1 MPRLVAF
8 SALFL
13 LVFASPAFPASLPSP
28 AAPAAVEA
36 EIAHIAKGIDG
47 IVGVAA
53 WRLDGRGPRILVNAD
68 QQFPMASTFKV
79 AIAGTI
85 LSQVDKG
92 RLKLEQLVAIDPNM
106 MVESEG
112 LAETF
117 HHPGVSVSVENLLEL
132 MLTVSDNTA
141 TDTLEKLVGGPAV
154 VTQWVRSQGV
164 TGLRVDRDTAG
175 LIRDFYGLPPGPSF
189 PASLEAG
196 LKADPNLEDKG
207 DKPDPAFDN
216 DPRDTST
223 PTAMAELLQRIY
235 SGKALSPS
243 STSLLRQI
251 EERNTTGKTRIRARL
266 PLGTVVAEKTGTIG
280 GSVNNVGVITLP
292 GKSGKLILAVFIKKS
307 SKPIEDRE
315 RVIADISRALYDYYL
330 FEAPE

>member
-1 MPRLVAF
+1 MSRLVALAAF
-8 SALFL
+8 ALFA
-13 LVFASPAFPASLPSP
+13 FAPSASAAGPS
-28 AAPAAVEA
+28 AVQS
-36 EIAHIAKGIDG
+36 EISHISQGIDG
-47 IVGVAA
+47 VVGVAA
-53 WRLDGRGPRILVNAD
+53 WRVDGRGPRILVNAD

-79 AIAGTI
+79 PIAGTV
-85 LSQVDKG
+85 LSQVDAG
-92 RLKLEQLVAIDPNM
+92 RLKLDQLVAVDPNM

-154 VTQWVRSQGV
+154 VTQWVRAQGV

-196 LKADPNLEDKG
+196 LKADPNLEDKS
-207 DKPDPAFDN
+207 DKADPKFDN

-223 PTAMAELLQRIY
+223 PVAMAELLQRIY
-235 SGKALSPS
+235 TGKALSPA
-243 STSLLRQI
+243 STALLRDIQ
-251 EERNTTGKTRIRARL
+251 ERNTTGKARIRARL
-266 PLGTVVAEKTGTIG
+266 PAGTVVAEKTGTIG

-292 GKSGKLILAVFIKKS
+292 RNAGKLIIAVFIKQS

>member
-1 MPRLVAF
+1 MSRVI
-8 SALFL
+8 ALAAIASFAL
-13 LVFASPAFPASLPSP
+13 ASPAF
-28 AAPAAVEA
+28 AAPPAPVRA
-36 EIAHIAKGIDG
+36 EIAHVAQGIDG
-47 IVGVAA
+47 VVGVAA
-53 WRLDGRGPRILVNAD
+53 WRLDGKGPRILVNAD

-79 AIAGTI
+79 PIAGTV
-85 LSQVDKG
+85 LSQVDSG
-92 RLKLEQLVAIDPNM
+92 RLKLDQLVPIDPNM

-154 VTQWVRSQGV
+154 VTQWVRSQGIN
-164 TGLRVDRDTAG
+164 GLRVDRDTAG

-196 LKADPNLEDKG
+196 LKANPKLEDMS
-207 DKPDPAFDN
+207 DKPDPKFDN

-223 PTAMAELLQRIY
+223 PAAMAQLLERIY
-235 SGKALSPS
+235 SGKALSPA
-243 STSLLRQI
+243 STKLLREIQ
-251 EERNTTGKTRIRARL
+251 ERNTTGKARIRARL
-266 PLGTVVAEKTGTIG
+266 PAGTVVAEKTGTIG

-292 GKSGKLILAVFIKKS
+292 GKAGKLIAAIFIKKS

-315 RVIADISRALYDYYL
+315 RVIADVARALYDYYL
-330 FEAPE
+330 FEAPK

>member
-1 MPRLVAF
+1 MPRLKPLVAL
-8 SALFL
+8 ALFA
-13 LVFASPAFPASLPSP
+13 ASPAT
-28 AAPAAVEA
+28 AADTAPLRS
-36 EIAHIAKGIDG
+36 EIAHISQGIDG
-47 IVGVAA
+47 VVGVAA
-53 WRLDGRGPRILVNAD
+53 WRLDGRGPRVLVNAD
-68 QQFPMASTFKV
+68 QQYPMASTFKL
-79 AIAGTI
+79 AIAGAVLAQI
-85 LSQVDKG
+85 DSG
-92 RLKLEQLVAIDPNM
+92 RLKLDQLVPVDPNM

-117 HHPGVSVSVENLLEL
+117 RHPGVSVSVENLLEL

-154 VTQWVRSQGV
+154 VTEWVRSQGI

-189 PASLEAG
+189 PASLEEG
-196 LKADPNLEDKG
+196 LKANPKLEEKSD
-207 DKPDPAFDN
+207 DPDPSFDN

-223 PTAMAELLQRIY
+223 PAAMAELIERIY
-235 SGKALSPS
+235 SGKALSPA
-243 STSLLRQI
+243 STKLLREIQ
-251 EERNTTGKTRIRARL
+251 ERNTTGKARIRARL
-266 PLGTVVAEKTGTIG
+266 PEGTVVAEKTGTIG

-292 GKSGKLILAVFIKKS
+292 GDAGKLIVAVFIKKS

-330 FEAPE
+330 FEARR